1 MLKSICDFLSTEGPV
16 TPCDL
21 IFVLAG
27 LPERKS
33 YGLELFQQG
42 VAPRLV
48 LSVSRFDVRH
58 TAALLS
64 EGEELIRLRDQTSPE
79 KRHFW
84 IEFQDGRSTI
94 SQAAVKRTGTFGELN
109 AIGDYLALKPPAT
122 IAFISTSIHL
132 RRVRFCCSQIP
143 FFQGRR
149 VYFWA
154 VPEEMS
160 SFRRA
165 AWWRRPPDWRYLI
178 SEYAKLAGYR
188 LMFGWG

>member
-1 MLKSICDFLSTEGPV
+1 MLKSVCDFLSTEGPV

-33 YGLELFQQG
+33 YGLELLQRD

-48 LSVSRFDVRH
+48 LSVSRFDVRQ
-58 TAALLS
+58 TAALLP
-64 EGEELIRLRDQTSPE
+64 EGKELITLRDQTPPE

-84 IEFQDGRSTI
+84 IEFQDGRRSLLRAGVQQ
-94 SQAAVKRTGTFGELN
+94 SGTYGELK
-109 AIGDYLALKPPAT
+109 AIGDHLASQPPAT

-132 RRVRFCCSQIP
+132 RRVRFCCTRIP
-143 FFQGRR
+143 FFQGRPA
-149 VYFWA
+149 YFWA
-154 VPEEMS
+154 VPEDMS

-165 AWWRRPPDWRYLI
+165 TWWKNPADWRYLI

-188 LMFGWG
+188 LMYG